1 MNRSRYWAPERP
13 IAPRSAARAGVERR
27 QHESSASA
35 SASSFGRL
43 MMMRPLPKKRSARR
57 RSTKATVVEAL
68 ARRDAH
74 RRSVRGVTA
83 ASLRSN
89 AVAASPLNRLGQI
102 RGDGGLR
109 HGAAAARPPRRRAPG
124 ARTNSCQQKIRG
136 FFTYR
141 RACVCS
147 VFRGKKSKIPF
158 LPRSL
163 KFKNGYFQRGFCLR
177 LGLCAPQ
184 I

>member
-1 MNRSRYWAPERP
+1 
-13 IAPRSAARAGVERR
+13 
-27 QHESSASA
+27 
-35 SASSFGRL
+35 
-43 MMMRPLPKKRSARR
+43 MMRPLPKKRSARR

-89 AVAASPLNRLGQI
+89 AAAASPLNRLGQI

-136 FFTYR
+136 LFTYR
-141 RACVCS
+141 RAG
-147 VFRGKKSKIPF
+147 FNPF
-158 LPRSL
+158 FLRQEIAR
-163 KFKNGYFQRGFCLR
+163 KTGFSTRVTYLAGPICTSNLSAHGASGAEIGR
-177 LGLCAPQ
+177 QNLFC
-184 I
+184 

>member
-1 MNRSRYWAPERP
+1 
-13 IAPRSAARAGVERR
+13 
-27 QHESSASA
+27 
-35 SASSFGRL
+35 
-43 MMMRPLPKKRSARR
+43 MMRPLPKKRSARR

-89 AVAASPLNRLGQI
+89 AAAASPLNRSARLVVMA
-102 RGDGGLR
+102 DSR

-136 FFTYR
+136 LFTYR
-141 RACVCS
+141 RAG
-147 VFRGKKSKIPF
+147 FNPF
-158 LPRSL
+158 FLRQEIAR
-163 KFKNGYFQRGFCLR
+163 KTGFSTRVTYLAGPICTSNLSAHGASGAEIER
-177 LGLCAPQ
+177 QNLFC
-184 I
+184 

>member
-1 MNRSRYWAPERP
+1 
-13 IAPRSAARAGVERR
+13 
-27 QHESSASA
+27 
-35 SASSFGRL
+35 
-43 MMMRPLPKKRSARR
+43 MMRPLPKKRLARR

-89 AVAASPLNRLGQI
+89 AAAASPLNRLGQI

-136 FFTYR
+136 LFTYR

-147 VFRGKKSKIPF
+147 FFRAKRAKSLFSPPRNCSENGF
-158 LPRSL
+158 FDSGNLPCRAYMHL
-163 KFKNGYFQRGFCLR
+163 KFERPRCFWCRDR
-177 LGLCAPQ
+177 APEPVLLK
-184 I
+184 IRT

>member
-1 MNRSRYWAPERP
+1 
-13 IAPRSAARAGVERR
+13 
-27 QHESSASA
+27 
-35 SASSFGRL
+35 
-43 MMMRPLPKKRSARR
+43 MMRPLPKKRSARR

-89 AVAASPLNRLGQI
+89 AAAASPLNRLGQI

-124 ARTNSCQQKIRG
+124 ARTNRLSARDPRPLHVSQSVCVQLFQGKKDLIP
-136 FFTYR
+136 FFSAKKLLGKR
-141 RACVCS
+141 
-147 VFRGKKSKIPF
+147 VFR
-158 LPRSL
+158 
-163 KFKNGYFQRGFCLR
+163 
-177 LGLCAPQ
+177 LG
-184 I
+184 

>member
-1 MNRSRYWAPERP
+1 MGAREAHRAAVRGARRSRT
-13 IAPRSAARAGVERR
+13 
-27 QHESSASA
+27 SSARELGVGEHE
-35 SASSFGRL
+35 FGWL
-43 MMMRPLPKKRSARR
+43 MMMRPLQKKRSARP
-57 RSTKATVVEAL
+57 RSTRATVVEEL

-74 RRSVRGVTA
+74 WCSVRGVTA

-89 AVAASPLNRLGQI
+89 AAAASPLNRSARLVVMV
-102 RGDGGLR
+102 DLR

-136 FFTYR
+136 LLKYR

-147 VFRGKKSKIPF
+147 VFQGKKAKIPF

>member
-1 MNRSRYWAPERP
+1 
-13 IAPRSAARAGVERR
+13 
-27 QHESSASA
+27 
-35 SASSFGRL
+35 
-43 MMMRPLPKKRSARR
+43 MMRPLPKKRSARR

-89 AVAASPLNRLGQI
+89 AAAASPLNRLGQI

-136 FFTYR
+136 LFTYR

-147 VFRGKKSKIPF
+147 VFRGKKAKIPF